1 MRVVLDTSVL
11 VAAWRSRNG
20 ASYALLTHLRAG
32 NFEIA
37 VSVPLVVEYEA
48 VLLRHLQ
55 GGDLSPEDVEALVDY
70 LCLVARKQNIFFLWR
85 PFLRDP
91 DDDMF
96 VEVAVAAQCA
106 GIVTHNVRDFA
117 GVESLGLRIFTPAE
131 FLMKIGG
138 AR

>member
-1 MRVVLDTSVL
+1 VRVVLDTSVL
-11 VAAWRSRNG
+11 VAAWRSRTG

-32 NFEIA
+32 DFEIA
-37 VSVPLVVEYEA
+37 VSVPLVIEYEA

-55 GGDLSPEDVEALVDY
+55 DGGLSPKDVEVFVDY
-70 LCLVARKQNIFFLWR
+70 LCLVAKKQDIFFLWR

-91 DDDMF
+91 DDDML
-96 VEVAVAAQCA
+96 VEPAVAAQCV

-117 GVESLGLRIFTPAE
+117 GVEKVGLRIFTPAV

>member
-1 MRVVLDTSVL
+1 VRVVLDTSVL

>member
-1 MRVVLDTSVL
+1 M
-11 VAAWRSRNG
+11 
-20 ASYALLTHLRAG
+20 
-32 NFEIA
+32 
-37 VSVPLVVEYEA
+37 PLVVEYEA